1 MLALKKQEMARLRE
15 SLHIPSDYWISS
27 KQIDILKFLF
37 WNKVNFHR
45 SLFPDIWR
53 VSFIFKFFF
62 ASDQLVETLKTSP
75 VYDPFTKSSFFWT
88 FLSILLSLSD
98 YGSDIAVAVLL
109 YGEAD
114 TDWWFAL
121 TLTLI
126 LVPLT
131 LVNTFS
137 IFWHHQVRLL
147 CSFCSDSPPYCSVQD

>member
-1 MLALKKQEMARLRE
+1 MEQL
-15 SLHIPSDYWISS
+15 
-27 KQIDILKFLF
+27 
-37 WNKVNFHR
+37 NFDEFH
-45 SLFPDIWR
+45 
-53 VSFIFKFFF
+53 SFIFSF
-62 ASDQLVETLKTSP
+62 DQLVETLKTSP

-88 FLSILLSLSD
+88 FLSIILSLSD

-109 YGEAD
+109 YGEED

-131 LVNTFS
+131 LVNIFS

-147 CSFCSDSPPYCSVQD
+147 HTVFVQIYEFHKVNSLQEACAKCFGVHILKFEILYLNHMKKMKQRTSDF